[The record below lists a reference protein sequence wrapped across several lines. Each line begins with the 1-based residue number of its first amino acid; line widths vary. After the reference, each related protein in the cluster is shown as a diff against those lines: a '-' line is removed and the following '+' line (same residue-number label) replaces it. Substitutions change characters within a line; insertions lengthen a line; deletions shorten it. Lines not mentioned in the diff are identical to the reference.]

1 MAGQRKLEKMGESE
15 AKVDLG
21 ESAVYVDTEAEK
33 MYRKKVD
40 FWVLPL
46 LCMVRDFGCFY
57 AE

>member
-1 MAGQRKLEKMGESE
+1 MADQVKMEKMGESE
-15 AKVDLG
+15 TKVDMG

-46 LCMVRDFGCFY
+46 LCMVRYPGWLY
-57 AE
+57 E